1 MHHPDPLPR
10 RRSVRLPEYDYSR
23 AGLYFVTVCT
33 DQRVCVLGKIEDD
46 QVHLSE
52 AGRIAEE
59 LWMGLPD
66 RFPAVALDAHVVMPN
81 HVHGL
86 IQLTGTDRHRG
97 GMPLGEVVRTF
108 KAATTR
114 QIRTTLDPSFA
125 WQRSYYEHVVRNH
138 AEIEHLRV
146 YIAGNPARWAM
157 RAQSLRAP

>member
-33 DQRVCVLGKIEDD
+33 DQRVCVLGKVEDD

-59 LWMGLPD
+59 VWMGLPD

-81 HVHGL
+81 HLHGL
-86 IQLTGTDRHRG
+86 IQLDQPDSRQGRVS
-97 GMPLGEVVRTF
+97 LGEVVRAF

-125 WQRSYYEHVVRNH
+125 WQRSYYEHVVRNP
-138 AEIEHLRV
+138 ADVEHLRA
-146 YIAGNPARWAM
+146 YIAGNPARWAA
-157 RAQSLRAP
+157 RTRGLRAP